1 MNRFFRTAYATTLA
15 YLGAT
20 MAAVLITGVKV
31 PFPAFSCLYFGL
43 LLALL
48 PAASQKLSGKEPLFA
63 CIGAAV
69 ALLGFLPIALR
80 HCPLL
85 HYAVHAIG
93 IACAALF
100 CSVLRHR
107 TTHSDFEAKYKFTIV
122 VTLIVI
128 GFVYLALLAGIYD
141 SGLVTASADNV
152 RLAMNG
158 IVPIAI
164 VLLVTGVLLLRGLR
178 AQQGV
183 VDERAFNLRQL
194 RDTLI
199 FAALVTLIFAVD
211 PFQYLKEAAAFLF
224 RDVLRPAASFLARM
238 LAALLQLMS
247 CARPEAE
254 HAPETPV
261 PTADPEALPATQPA
275 ETQPE
280 HYMIEGKDLS
290 LTISYI
296 FLAAA
301 AVVLLVILALQIR
314 KLVKRLRARNRNRG
328 RGYPHEKR
336 ETLSVRDDP
345 NRRRKQPKK
354 RGGAP
359 RERMRY
365 LYAEFLHYLRRVPI
379 RFGDTNTCREIEAR
393 AKSGLLADSSDLSD
407 FSGLYEQ
414 ARYREEDAPTEADA
428 RRMKTL
434 LGRIKKGM

>member
-1 MNRFFRTAYATTLA
+1 MNRFFRTAYAMTLA
-15 YLGAT
+15 YLFAT
-20 MAAVLITGVKV
+20 ILAVLITGVKV
-31 PFPAFSCLYFGL
+31 PFAAFSCLYFGL
-43 LLALL
+43 LIALL
-48 PAASQKLSGKEPLFA
+48 PAASQKLSGKEPLFG

-69 ALLGFLPIALR
+69 ALLGFLPIVLR

-85 HYAVHAIG
+85 HYFVHAIG
-93 IACAALF
+93 IACAAVF

-107 TTHSDFEAKYKFTIV
+107 TTHDDFEAKYKFTIITV
-122 VTLIVI
+122 LIMI
-128 GFVYLALLAGIYD
+128 GFIYLGLLSGIYE
-141 SGLVTASADNV
+141 SGMVTASRENM
-152 RLAMNG
+152 RLAMNC

-178 AQQGV
+178 AQDGTI
-183 VDERAFNLRQL
+183 DERTFNLRQL

-211 PFQYLKEAAAFLF
+211 PFPFLKKAAVFLF
-224 RDVLRPAASFLARM
+224 KDVLRPAASFLARM
-238 LAALLQLMS
+238 LAALLQMMS

-254 HAPETPV
+254 RAPETPA
-261 PTADPEALPATQPA
+261 PTADPEAPPVAQLA

-280 HYMIEGKDLS
+280 HYKIDGKDLS

-301 AVVLLVILALQIR
+301 AVVLLVILALQIK
-314 KLVKRLRARNRNRG
+314 KLVKRLRDRSKNRG

-336 ETLSVRDDP
+336 ETISVKNEAHSRG
-345 NRRRKQPKK
+345 KQPKK
-354 RGGAP
+354 RGGTP

-379 RFGDTNTCREIEAR
+379 RFADTNTCREIEAR

-414 ARYREEDAPTEADA
+414 ARYREEDVPTEDDE

-434 LGRIKKGM
+434 LGRIKKG